1 MKFYLIFNTIYLSMN
16 TPWKHVSAPFIV
28 PINHQFQAPVYGP
41 YVNKTLLKTMNKL
54 RQEQRILDEL
64 KDMINEAR
72 KQVEIMSEDMDI
84 VFKYCKCPYEASL
97 EEYDK
102 ISILV
107 KRQSACVK
115 SLEQEVRIFC

>member
-1 MKFYLIFNTIYLSMN
+1 MNFYLIFNTIYLSMN
-16 TPWKHVSAPFIV
+16 TPWKYVSAPFVV

-64 KDMINEAR
+64 HEMMN
-72 KQVEIMSEDMDI
+72 QVRETLEDLYEDRHI
-84 VFKYCKCPYEASL
+84 AYKYCKCPYVASL
-97 EEYDK
+97 EEYEK